1 MVCHWVILL
10 WTISW
15 TGEANSSDILQLL
28 SNIKH
33 QEHFNYMLLMK
44 HQNNSEWRDL
54 NDGQDFVKSL
64 IDHLQ
69 TPVIQLDEHVTYF
82 LYDKNSN
89 IILTVALLRGTDFE
103 MNKRLLDSLVK
114 NLRVMT
120 VSRVVFMVQLEQ
132 VNEIFLYEL
141 FTYCWE
147 NRLLNVLAIFEDYE
161 LTNTFYSYSP
171 FPSYQLE
178 QRVYDPNSIIFPDR
192 FRDLQGFKVR
202 AILGGATPRIII
214 YYNKQGDIVY
224 KGTLGHFMEVFQQK
238 FNCTLMQPIPLKPD
252 VLLPSAD
259 LVAAVRNNTVDIS
272 LAITFPEGYDMLQ
285 YTYPYEQLNWCVML
299 PVEAD
304 IPRAEYYIN
313 VFDLGAFLLTLA
325 TISVISLTLSGV
337 LRQHGYSVQLYEFI
351 LHDNCLRGV
360 LGQSFY
366 QVRRASL
373 LIRATY
379 MHICVLGFLV
389 TAWYNSYFS
398 AFVTSIP
405 KEAPFRTYDDIL
417 ASKIKVLAWEG
428 EYNELIAR
436 AKDLK
441 KYERMFLV
449 EPNFNKFLR
458 MRDSWDTSQGYMMTT
473 IKWVVINAQQSI
485 FSRPLFRMRNDFCF
499 FNNIPLGFPVNE
511 NAIYKQPIA
520 RLILQLTDAGIVSY
534 WTKNGFSEMVES
546 GELKFSDLSPRRD
559 FQPMQLQDL
568 QYVWYGYA
576 FMVVF
581 SSIVLLLEMFW
592 NRLKLRRQR
601 KSI

>member
-1 MVCHWVILL
+1 
-10 WTISW
+10 
-15 TGEANSSDILQLL
+15 
-28 SNIKH
+28 
-33 QEHFNYMLLMK
+33 MK

-69 TPVIQLDEHVTYF
+69 TPVIQLDERVTYF

-89 IILTVALLRGTDFE
+89 IILTVAHLLGTDFE

-120 VSRVVFMVQLEQ
+120 VSRVVFMVQLER

-161 LTNTFYSYSP
+161 ITNTFYSYSP

-178 QRVYDPNSIIFPDR
+178 QRLFDPNSIIFPDR
-192 FRDLQGFKVR
+192 LRDLKGFK
-202 AILGGATPRIII
+202 
-214 YYNKQGDIVY
+214 GDIVY
-224 KGTLGHFMEVFQQK
+224 KGTLGHFMEVFEQK
-238 FNCTLMQPIPLKPD
+238 YNCTFTQPIPLKPD
-252 VLLPSAD
+252 ALLPSAE

-313 VFDLGAFLLTLA
+313 VFDLGSFLLTLA
-325 TISVISLTLSGV
+325 AIFVISMTLSGV
-337 LRQHGYSVQLYEFI
+337 LKNHGYSVQLYEFI

-373 LIRATY
+373 LIRAIY

-417 ASKIKVLAWEG
+417 ASKIKVLAWQE

-458 MRDSWDTSQGYMMTT
+458 MRDSWDTSQGYMMPT
-473 IKWVVINAQQSI
+473 IKWVVVNAQQNI
-485 FSRPLFRMRNDFCF
+485 FSRPLFRMHNDFCF

-534 WTKNGFSEMVES
+534 WTRNGFAEMVES

-581 SSIVLLLEMFW
+581 SSIVLLLEIFR